1 MTELTRR
8 EALATLAAA
17 GGAVATGVFACGPA
31 EVDRATREA
40 ARTKAGG
47 KFTPRFFTAH
57 ELATATLLADMIIPR
72 DERSGGAS
80 DAGVPE
86 FLDFVLAEEM
96 TDPVRVRGGLAWLDS
111 ECTDRFSRRFVEA
124 DESQRGQVLD
134 DIAWPGRARPELSQG
149 AAFFTAF
156 RDLVASGFWS
166 SKVGVEDL
174 GYRGNV
180 PLAEWTGCPEEQLRK
195 LGVSYG

>member
-8 EALATLAAA
+8 EALATLAAAAA

-47 KFTPRFFTAH
+47 KFTPRFFTA
-57 ELATATLLADMIIPR
+57 